1 MVKAMRLLPK
11 DQDWTAYVYLV
22 YMPWI
27 LVLPFAFRSSP
38 WDKAA
43 AVAGTAVALP
53 LYFWGFWLRGRDV
66 LWAIGGFVLL
76 GSLLSPGN
84 PAGSVLFVYAASFI
98 GKAFEPP
105 RAWWYLGALLA
116 LIGMEARAFHYSMSC
131 WISAI
136 VFSALVGSVVIQQYH
151 RRRLTDQLLR
161 AQEEIEHLARVAE
174 RERIARD
181 LHDLLGHTL
190 SVIVLKAELAS
201 KLFSRD
207 AERAQR
213 EIRDVEAISRDALGQ
228 VRAAVRGYRL
238 AGIEG
243 ELRNARMALE
253 AAGIQLEAAVEPPGL
268 TPARETVVALALR
281 EAVTNVVRHAQAT
294 VCRIAL
300 RQSGGYCELEVAD
313 DGRGGATMEGS
324 GLRGMRERVEAI
336 GGAVERD
343 GSGGTSLRVRVP
355 V

>member
-11 DQDWTAYVYLV
+11 GQDWTAYVYLV

-27 LVLPFAFRSSP
+27 LVLPLVFPSSA
-38 WDKAA
+38 WDKAT

-53 LYFWGFWLRGRDV
+53 LYFWGYWLRGHKV
-66 LWAIGGFVLL
+66 LWVIGGFVLL
-76 GSLLSPGN
+76 ASLLSPGN
-84 PAGSVLFVYAASFI
+84 PAGSVLFVYGASFI

-116 LIGMEARAFHYSMSC
+116 LIGIEAGAFHYSMGC
-131 WISAI
+131 WLPAV
-136 VFSALVGSVVIQQYH
+136 VFSGLVGSVVIQQVH

-201 KLFSRD
+201 KLFSPD
-207 AERAQR
+207 PERAQR

-238 AGIEG
+238 AGIAG
-243 ELRNARMALE
+243 EMRNARIALE

-268 TPARETVVALALR
+268 TPAQETVFALALR
-281 EAVTNVVRHAQAT
+281 EAVTNVVRHAQAS

-300 RQSGGYCELEVAD
+300 RERGGYCELEVVD
-313 DGRGGATMEGS
+313 DGRGGAAMEGS

-336 GGAVERD
+336 GGAVECD

>member
-11 DQDWTAYVYLV
+11 EQDWTAYVYLV
-22 YMPWI
+22 YLACY
-27 LVLPFAFRSSP
+27 LVLPFIFPSTA

-43 AVAGTAVALP
+43 VVAGTAAALP
-53 LYFWGFWLRGRDV
+53 LYFWGFWLRGRQA
-66 LWAIGGFVLL
+66 LWVVGGFVLL

-84 PAGSVLFVYAASFI
+84 PTASVMFIYGASFI
-98 GKAFEPP
+98 GKAFEQP
-105 RAWWYLGALLA
+105 RAWWYLGGLIA
-116 LIGMEARAFHYSMSC
+116 LIGIEARLFHYPLSC
-131 WISAI
+131 WIPGI
-136 VFSALVGSVVIQQYH
+136 FFSAVVGSVIIQQYH
-151 RRRLTDQLLR
+151 RQRLTRQLLR

-174 RERIARD
+174 RERIGRD

-201 KLFSRD
+201 KLFSPD
-207 AERAQR
+207 PERAQR
-213 EIRDVEAISRDALGQ
+213 EISDVEAISRDALGQ

-238 AGIEG
+238 AGIAG
-243 ELRNARMALE
+243 EMRNARTALE

-268 TPARETVVALALR
+268 APARETVVALDLR
-281 EAVTNVVRHAQAT
+281 EAVTNVVRHAQAK

-300 RQSGGYCELEVAD
+300 RERGGYCELEVAD
-313 DGRGGATMEGS
+313 DGRGGGMSEGS

-336 GGAVERD
+336 GGAVELD

>member
-11 DQDWTAYVYLV
+11 GQDWTAYVYLV
-22 YMPWI
+22 YMPWF
-27 LVLPFAFRSSP
+27 LVVPFVFPSTT

-53 LYFWGFWLRGRDV
+53 LYFWGYWLRGHKV
-66 LWAIGGFVLL
+66 LWVIGGFVLL

-98 GKAFEPP
+98 GKAFAPP
-105 RAWWYLGALLA
+105 RAWWHLGGLLA
-116 LIGMEARAFHYSMSC
+116 LIGIEAGAFHYSMGC

-136 VFSALVGSVVIQQYH
+136 VFSALVGSVIIQQYH

-174 RERIARD
+174 RERIGRD

-201 KLFSRD
+201 RLFAAD
-207 AERAQR
+207 PERAR
-213 EIRDVEAISRDALGQ
+213 KEIQDVEAISRDALGQ

-243 ELRNARMALE
+243 ELRSARTALE
-253 AAGIQLEAAVEPPGL
+253 AAGIQLEASVEPPGL
-268 TPARETVVALALR
+268 TAARETVVALALR

-294 VCRIAL
+294 ACRIAL

-313 DGRGGATMEGS
+313 DGRGGAMMEGS

-336 GGAVERD
+336 GGAVESD
-343 GSGGTSLRVRVP
+343 GSKGARLRVRVP